1 MYCPNCRSEFV
12 DGIEVCA
19 NCEIELV
26 TEIPDQDHF
35 ESPETMAAY
44 LAEKE
49 LESLIAGLHPALQQA
64 QRDLASVRVASVI
77 GGEEEGAAG
86 GMFQNF
92 VLLVAAEDLD
102 RGRQYFADVWKAGA
116 SADGLTLSTPEET
129 EVDTCPA
136 CGMTVPEDVKE
147 CPECGLFLG

>member
-64 QRDLASVRVASVI
+64 QRDLASVRVASV
-77 GGEEEGAAG
+77 
-86 GMFQNF
+86 
-92 VLLVAAEDLD
+92 
-102 RGRQYFADVWKAGA
+102 
-116 SADGLTLSTPEET
+116 
-129 EVDTCPA
+129 
-136 CGMTVPEDVKE
+136 
-147 CPECGLFLG
+147 